1 MSGLLL
7 ASLGLLAVVLAI
19 VLRPLWRA
27 ARATALAVVLVLGV
41 GTAGLYAL
49 LGTPEA
55 LDPAMVKTPTT
66 LDEAVAQLERRLAEE
81 PGSVEGWVLLGRS
94 RAAQDRW
101 PEAAEAFARA
111 QALLPD
117 EPDLMVELADA
128 KLRASGEARYPEDAV
143 ALLERALEIRPT
155 HQRGLFY
162 LGAHH
167 LQSGQP
173 AEAAALW
180 ERLLPLVEASTA
192 AALRPQID
200 QARELA
206 GLPPLAPGEAAPA
219 AGGPVLRI
227 TVALDPAVAGR
238 VAEGDTLYVFAR
250 TLEGGLP
257 VAVRRLPAAGFP
269 LDVTLSD
276 ADGLMPAQSLS
287 AQARVRL
294 VARVSKSGDAGAAPG
309 DLEAEAVELDVADG
323 ATATLVVAKVVQ

>member
-19 VLRPLWRA
+19 VLRPLWKT

-49 LGTPEA
+49 LGTPDA
-55 LDPAMVKTPTT
+55 LDPAQVKTPTT
-66 LDEAVAQLERRLAEE
+66 LDEAIVQLERRLAEE

-101 PEAAEAFARA
+101 ADAAEAFGRA

-117 EPDLMVELADA
+117 EADLMVELADA
-128 KLRASGEARYPEDAV
+128 KLRAAANGRYPDDAV
-143 ALLERALEIRPT
+143 ALLERAVGITPT

-167 LQSGQP
+167 LQSGNP

-180 ERLLPLVEASTA
+180 ERLLPLVEESTA

-206 GLPPLAPGEAAPA
+206 GLEPLAPAPA
-219 AGGPVLRI
+219 AAAGPTLRI
-227 TVALDPAVAGR
+227 TVQLDPGVAAR

-257 VAVRRLPAAGFP
+257 VAVKRLPAAGFP
-269 LDVTLSD
+269 LEVTLSD
-276 ADGLMPAQSLS
+276 ADGLMPAQKLS

-294 VARVSKSGDAGAAPG
+294 LARVSKSGDAGAAPG
-309 DLEAEAVELDVADG
+309 DLEAEAVELAVADA

>member
-1 MSGLLL
+1 MSALLL
-7 ASLGLLAVVLAI
+7 SSLGLLVVVLAI
-19 VLRPLWRA
+19 VLRPLWKG
-27 ARATALAVVLVLGV
+27 ARTTALAVALALGL
-41 GTAGLYAL
+41 GTAGLYGL
-49 LGTPEA
+49 LGTPDA
-55 LDPAMVKTPTT
+55 LDPAQVRTPTT
-66 LDEAVAQLERRLAEE
+66 LDEAIVQLERRLADE

-94 RAAQDRW
+94 RAAQERW
-101 PEAAEAFARA
+101 PEAAQAFARA

-128 KLRASGEARYPEDAV
+128 RLRAAGQGGYPADAV
-143 ALLERALEIRPT
+143 ALLERAVQIRPT

-162 LGAHH
+162 LGAHQ
-167 LQSGQP
+167 LQSGNP

-206 GLPPLAPGEAAPA
+206 GLEPLAPAPEAA
-219 AGGPVLRI
+219 AGPTLRI
-227 TVALDPAVAGR
+227 TVQLDPAVAAQ

-257 VAVRRLPAAGFP
+257 VAVKRLPAGGFP
-269 LDVTLSD
+269 LEVTLSD
-276 ADGLMPAQSLS
+276 ADGLMPAQKLS
-287 AQARVRL
+287 DQARVRVL
-294 VARVSKSGDAGAAPG
+294 ARISKSGDAGAAPG
-309 DLEAEAVELDVADG
+309 DLEAEAVELAVEDA

>member
-1 MSGLLL
+1 MPGLLL

-19 VLRPLWRA
+19 VLRPLWKT
-27 ARATALAVVLVLGV
+27 ARVTALAVVLTLGL

-49 LGTPEA
+49 LGTPDA
-55 LDPAMVKTPTT
+55 LDPAQVKTPTT
-66 LDEAVAQLERRLAEE
+66 LDEAIVQLERRLAEE

-94 RAAQDRW
+94 RAAQGRW
-101 PEAAEAFARA
+101 TDAADAFGRA
-111 QALLPD
+111 QALMPD

-128 KLRASGEARYPEDAV
+128 KLRAAANGRYPDEAV
-143 ALLERALEIRPT
+143 ALLERAVQLAPT

-167 LQSGQP
+167 LQSGNP
-173 AEAAALW
+173 AQAAALW

-206 GLPPLAPGEAAPA
+206 GLEPLEPAADIAA
-219 AGGPVLRI
+219 AGGPVLRV
-227 TVALDPAVAGR
+227 TVQLDPVLATQ
-238 VAEGDTLYVFAR
+238 VAEGDVLYVFAR

-257 VAVRRLPAAGFP
+257 VAVKRLRAAGFP

-276 ADGLMPAQSLS
+276 ADGLMPAQKLS

-294 VARVSKSGDAGAAPG
+294 LARVSKSGDAGAAAG
-309 DLEAEAVELDVADG
+309 DLEAEVVELDVADG
-323 ATATLVVAKVVQ
+323 ASATLVLAKVVQ